1 MTGNGALLAAGGV
14 LSACAWWWCGYPA
27 TLPLAAACLLPLFFG
42 LPWRLARR
50 PRTDF
55 RLSTTSTR
63 LARGTDLVVVLAD
76 HSGRHGSATVE
87 VHAGPRTATAE
98 VTGGR
103 PVEVRLPDIP
113 RGRHLVRLGKVVATD
128 GTGLWR
134 RTLSADPAEFG
145 VTVLPRLRPMPGP
158 AKTLDPL
165 ADGRPAP
172 SGAGTGSS
180 FAALRQYQPGD
191 DVRIIDWAA
200 SARSPDRTLYV
211 RQLVPALVTG
221 RLVVLDPVAPDD
233 VRHAFEE
240 AVDLTYSLLQAAGDN
255 CALWCSGDGRLR
267 RTPAEIED
275 RLLTI
280 RAVDGPRPARRPPSG
295 IPAAATVTVSVGNDG
310 GVVLRGLVTA

>member
-14 LSACAWWWCGYPA
+14 LSVLAWWWFGYPA

-50 PRTDF
+50 LRTDL

-63 LARGTDLVVVLAD
+63 LERGTDLVIVLAD
-76 HSGRHGSATVE
+76 HLGQRGTATVE
-87 VHAGPRTATAE
+87 VHAGPRTTTAE
-98 VTGGR
+98 VMGGR
-103 PVEVRLPDIP
+103 PAEVRLPDLP
-113 RGRHLVRLGKVVATD
+113 RGRHLVRVGRVVAAD

-134 RTLSADPAEFG
+134 RVLSPDPAELG
-145 VTVLPRLRPMPGP
+145 VIVLPRLRPMPGP
-158 AKTLDPL
+158 GKTLDPL
-165 ADGRPAP
+165 TDGRAAP
-172 SGAGTGSS
+172 TGTGTGSS

-191 DVRIIDWAA
+191 DVRTIDWAA

-221 RLVVLDPVAPDD
+221 RLVVLDPVTPADARD
-233 VRHAFEE
+233 AFEE
-240 AVDLTYSLLQAAGDN
+240 AVDVAYSLLRAAGGN
-255 CALWCSGDGRLR
+255 CALWCPGDGRLR

-275 RLLTI
+275 RLVTI
-280 RAVDGPRPARRPPSG
+280 RPVDGPRPVRRPPSG

-310 GVVLRGLVTA
+310 EVVLRGPVAA